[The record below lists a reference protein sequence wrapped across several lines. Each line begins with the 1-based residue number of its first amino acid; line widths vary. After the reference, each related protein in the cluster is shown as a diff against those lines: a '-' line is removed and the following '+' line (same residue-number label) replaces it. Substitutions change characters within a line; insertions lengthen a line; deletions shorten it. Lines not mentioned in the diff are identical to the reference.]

1 MSAPVSCP
9 PALTSP
15 EPETPSSRTGRTR
28 PAPGRVVRD
37 RPPDWAEVPRPR
49 DGSHLRNVAPAAR
62 GIEGRTG
69 DTRRQPPGYKL
80 GARLKAR
87 PVPARSDPASPDA
100 DLLLRRRP
108 DQCSRWQR
116 EHHPLTAGVLI
127 QVAGCVSGCPVPRAH
142 IPAIWKRLILSSTR
156 CPPTAADSRPRG
168 SGRIALKDRPCVS
181 ADAGVFAAGPASE
194 QGLA

>member
-127 QVAGCVSGCPVPRAH
+127 QVWRRWASSPQRAVRAVPESGLPGGHAAALLRRRSW
-142 IPAIWKRLILSSTR
+142 PA
-156 CPPTAADSRPRG
+156 CSR
-168 SGRIALKDRPCVS
+168 
-181 ADAGVFAAGPASE
+181 F
-194 QGLA
+194 